1 MIRMINCTIC
11 GKLFEAHSL
20 NATMCSDKCRR
31 VNSIEHNRKRR
42 QMMKEQRANEPKI
55 YDGRTNQT
63 VKFKSTMGQLTND
76 AVEARRLGLTYGKYI
91 ALHKGRTQRGV

>member
-42 QMMKEQRANEPKI
+42 QMMKAEPKI
-55 YDGRTNQT
+55 YDGRTKQT
-63 VKFKSTMGQLTND
+63 VKFKSTMAQLTAD
-76 AVEARRLGLTYGKYI
+76 AIEARKAGMTYGKYI